1 MKGASGR
8 WWQGAAP
15 EGALGRAGTG
25 PQEDSAPTVLKR
37 GQGGGTAPNT
47 VSGVKSRAFHWNI
60 KEKQGLND

>member
-37 GQGGGTAPNT
+37 GQGEGHCAEHSLGSK
-47 VSGVKSRAFHWNI
+47 V
-60 KEKQGLND
+60 QGFSLEYKGKAGLK